1 MLSFDAIAKQYSG
14 MLYRHIYRMLGHPE
28 DAQDVLQDVLLL
40 VYRKLH
46 TYKGDASLKNW
57 LFRIASNRT
66 IDHIRKRNRR
76 PETSLELDLPSS
88 ADPFR
93 FTQESHMRSEL
104 SRALLTLSREHREVV
119 VMKEIDGFTF
129 REIGEILDIPENTAK
144 TRLYAALRKLKDH
157 LQPTGPSEQ
166 SEVDRSEEESS

>member
-14 MLYRHIYRMLGHPE
+14 MLYRHIYRMLGNVE
-28 DAQDVLQDVLLL
+28 DAQDVLQDVLLQ

-76 PETSLELDLPSS
+76 PETALEQDIESS
-88 ADPFR
+88 ADPLR
-93 FTQESHMRSEL
+93 SAQRSHLRSEL
-104 SRALLTLSREHREVV
+104 SRALLMLTREHREVV

-144 TRLYAALRKLKDH
+144 TRLYTALRKLRECLH
-157 LQPTGPSEQ
+157 SNGRFEPSDARDPQ
-166 SEVDRSEEESS
+166 EESS

>member
-1 MLSFDAIAKQYSG
+1 MLSFDAIAEQYSG
-14 MLYRHIYRMLGHPE
+14 MLYRHIYRMLGNAE

-76 PETSLELDLPSS
+76 PETSLELDVQSS

-93 FTQESHMRSEL
+93 FAQQTRLRTEL

-129 REIGEILDIPENTAK
+129 KEIGEILEIPENTAK
-144 TRLYAALRKLKDH
+144 TRLYAALRKLREH
-157 LQPTGPSEQ
+157 LQSTGPS
-166 SEVDRSEEESS
+166 SENRTGKQQEESS